1 MTFEDNSCQKTKMEL
16 YDISSRER
24 VGNAAV
30 DEMNTL
36 SSKSKLERD
45 ESQIHD
51 LSWEDI
57 EEHSTVG
64 VGGYSRVYKV
74 MVNQPQLEYTSFA
87 LKCLDKKTMKADQA
101 YFRTGAIDL
110 AVEGEILSRLRHEN
124 IIQLHG
130 VTAGGPLKAY
140 TQSERGYFLV
150 LDLLEDTL
158 TNKLEK
164 QRHKRGL
171 GGRRSKGTSA
181 SSVVERLQ
189 GVALGVAKGLEYLH
203 QNNVVLRDLKPDNV
217 GFDRNGTPKLFDLG
231 FAREVHTVD
240 NNEIAGSL
248 RYMAPEVALGCGT
261 LLASDV
267 YSFGVLL
274 WELCTLEKPY
284 KRFAS
289 REEFMHNVI
298 VRNYRPSCSSIRSA
312 ALSRLIKECWD
323 PNPEN
328 RPSMSKVVK
337 ILRIETTLSMGGLS
351 KKKSTDPLQWNTPF
365 GSLKKQ
371 SSLGSLTA
379 STSSR
384 RTMSGSWSTK
394 NLSSS
399 SLNFFR
405 SVSKKSLISSSN
417 SSALCKNTGAEEGM
431 ISNKVFDLT
440 TNLNTRNTMFSLHE
454 SCPEIDFSLDE
465 DDIQ

>member
-1 MTFEDNSCQKTKMEL
+1 MTFEDNSSRQIKIEL
-16 YDISSRER
+16 NDISSRQL

-45 ESQIHD
+45 ESQISD

-87 LKCLDKKTMKADQA
+87 LKCLDKKTMKADQDC
-101 YFRTGAIDL
+101 FRTGAIDL

-140 TQSERGYFLV
+140 TQSKRGYFLV

-158 TNKLEK
+158 KNKLEK
-164 QRHKRGL
+164 LRHKKRQGI
-171 GGRRSKGTSA
+171 RRSKVTSA
-181 SSVVERLQ
+181 SSVAERLH

-203 QNNVVLRDLKPDNV
+203 QNNVALRDLKPDNV

-231 FAREVHTVD
+231 FAREVHTIDKSEV
-240 NNEIAGSL
+240 AGSF
-248 RYMAPEVALGCGT
+248 RYMAPEVALGRGT

-284 KRFAS
+284 KRFVS
-289 REEFMHNVI
+289 REDFCHNVI
-298 VRNYRPSCSSIRSA
+298 LGDYRPTCSSIQSA
-312 ALSRLIKECWD
+312 ALRRLIKECWD

-328 RPSMSKVVK
+328 RPSMPTVVK
-337 ILRIETTLSMGGLS
+337 MLHIETAPSMGVLS
-351 KKKSTDPLQWNTPF
+351 KKKSTEPLRLSGPKSVVNCSGGF
-365 GSLKKQ
+365 GNASNGSLKTE
-371 SSLGSLTA
+371 SSSGSLNA

-384 RTMSGSWSTK
+384 RRMCASWCRK
-394 NLSSS
+394 HLLSS
-399 SLNFFR
+399 SLNSFR
-405 SVSKKSLISSSN
+405 SVRKN
-417 SSALCKNTGAEEGM
+417 S
-431 ISNKVFDLT
+431 
-440 TNLNTRNTMFSLHE
+440 
-454 SCPEIDFSLDE
+454 
-465 DDIQ
+465 